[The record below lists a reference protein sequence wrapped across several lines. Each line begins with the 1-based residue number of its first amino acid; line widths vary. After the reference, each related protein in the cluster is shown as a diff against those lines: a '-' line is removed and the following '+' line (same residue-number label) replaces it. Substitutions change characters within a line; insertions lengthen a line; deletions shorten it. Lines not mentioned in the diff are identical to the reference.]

1 MKALFLKRYYA
12 ADNVFIGCGWR
23 LKTGGSLL
31 PRPLPRVSPRGRR
44 RLININNSTRKQF
57 VDYIIKNLFV
67 NEVKAEFD
75 EYLNIHVNNLLL
87 AKLSCNASNRAAT
100 YVPFYLD

>member
-23 LKTGGSLL
+23 LKTGGSLPRA
-31 PRPLPRVSPRGRR
+31 PRPAAWPAGRQQ
-44 RLININNSTRKQF
+44 LININNRTRKQF

-67 NEVKAEFD
+67 NEVKAEFV
-75 EYLNIHVNNLLL
+75 EYLNIRALFTHTWVICCEVNLI
-87 AKLSCNASNRAAT
+87 
-100 YVPFYLD
+100 V